1 MRSRYTVCCLVA
13 GLAFASASACG
24 AQTHPDEVSSPDHQ
38 ITLRFGVQTGK
49 SRAGGAQAGGQDGQL
64 VYSVFFDGKQVFED
78 SALALELAGQA
89 GRAGQPRLGAEV
101 HIEGATPGSGVDD
114 YTMFTGK
121 AGAIHDAYNSLTI
134 HAAESAGP
142 ESAGAG
148 HALGR
153 RFDVEARVYN
163 DAVAF
168 RYHVPQQP
176 ALARYELVQEDTEFR
191 PVMDASVWA
200 LELPNYESAYE
211 SEYVPLSLSALSN
224 QGGVASHVLNGAPML
239 MHLPGLA
246 WAAVGE
252 ADLEGNAAMYLENPT
267 GSWTGHFVVSRIAP
281 PVKDGGQGGDDGQ
294 GRRSVAVEAS
304 LPHDSAWRVIQLG
317 DTPGALVESNV
328 YTDLNPPNR
337 VADTSWIRPGKAS
350 WDWWNGDLGA
360 DGKPAYTTENMKY
373 YVDFAARSGF
383 PYMMLDA
390 GWSGRDILKMRGNV
404 DVPELVRYAAKKN
417 VKVWIWLY
425 SKSVAEQMREAFP
438 LYEKWGVAGLK
449 IDFVLRNDQAGIQ
462 WYYDVAK
469 LAAAHHLMVDF
480 HGATQPWGIQR
491 TYPNVLNYEA
501 VLGLEQ
507 NKAGTRDSPRH
518 RATLAFTRMLS
529 GPMDYTPGGFTNV
542 TRENFVAR
550 DASPM
555 VMGTR
560 AQQLALYV
568 VFEEPLAM
576 VSDTPAAYANQPSF
590 QFIKDVPTAWDE
602 TRVLNGMPGEFVTI
616 ARRKGSTWY
625 LGSLTDWTAREVR
638 VPLNFLGSGRYRAE
652 IYEDAADAGE
662 NPTHVTIQQQS
673 VRGGETLT
681 LRLASGGGCAIRFV
695 PAG

>member
-1 MRSRYTVCCLVA
+1 M
-13 GLAFASASACG
+13 AFVSASASR
-24 AQTHPDEVSSPDHQ
+24 AQSHPAEVSSPDHQ

-49 SRAGGAQAGGQDGQL
+49 TQAGGQEAGQDGQL
-64 VYSVFFDGKQVFED
+64 VYSVFFHEKQVFEN

-89 GRAGQPRLGAEV
+89 GQARLGAAV

-114 YTMFTGK
+114 YAMFTGK
-121 AGAIHDAYNSLTI
+121 TAAIHDAYNSLTI
-134 HAAESAGP
+134 HAAESASLGR
-142 ESAGAG
+142 
-148 HALGR
+148 ALGR
-153 RFDVEARVYN
+153 TFDVEARVYN
-163 DAVAF
+163 GAIAF
-168 RYHVPQQP
+168 RYHVPQQA
-176 ALARYELVQEDTEFR
+176 ALSRYELVQEDTEFR

-239 MHLPGLA
+239 MHLPGIA

-252 ADLEGNAAMYLENPT
+252 AYLEGNAAMYLENPT
-267 GSWTGHFVVSRIAP
+267 GSWMGHFVVSRISP
-281 PVKDGGQGGDDGQ
+281 PVKESGKNGKDGQGGQGVTVD
-294 GRRSVAVEAS
+294 AS

-337 VADTSWIRPGKAS
+337 VEETSWIQPGKAS

-360 DGKPAYTTENMKY
+360 DGKHAYTTENMKY
-373 YVDFAARSGF
+373 YVDFSARSGF

-417 VKVWIWLY
+417 VKIWIWLY
-425 SKSVAEQMREAFP
+425 SKSVAEQMQEAFP
-438 LYEKWGVAGLK
+438 LYEKWGVAGVK

-469 LAAAHHLMVDF
+469 LAAEHHLMVDF

-501 VLGLEQ
+501 VLGLEH
-507 NKAGTRDSPRH
+507 NKAGTRDSPTH

-529 GPMDYTPGGFTNV
+529 GPMDYTPGGFNNA
-542 TRENFVAR
+542 TRETFVAR

-576 VSDTPAAYANQPSF
+576 VSDAPSAYANQPSF
-590 QFIKDVPTAWDE
+590 KFIQDVPTAWDE
-602 TRVLNGMPGEFVTI
+602 TRVLNGLPGEFVTI
-616 ARRKGSTWY
+616 ARRKDRAWY
-625 LGSLTDWTAREVR
+625 LGSLTDWTARDVR
-638 VPLNFLGSGRYRAE
+638 VPLNFLGGGRYKAE
-652 IYEDAADAGE
+652 IYEDAADAGQ
-662 NPTHVTIQQQS
+662 NPTHVTMRQQN
-673 VRGGETLT
+673 VRSGDTLT
-681 LRLASGGGCAIRFV
+681 LHLADGGGCAIRFV
-695 PAG
+695 PEK